1 MIDDLLRESSIAQLF
16 MEQDREEGERQMA
29 RLALEGRFG
38 ALGED
43 VLAALGSAGEAALR
57 DLVAHVSTD
66 TLEQARGRLGLS

>member
-1 MIDDLLRESSIAQLF
+1 MIDYLLRESSIAHLF

-29 RLALEGRFG
+29 RLALEGRF
-38 ALGED
+38 GED

>member
-1 MIDDLLRESSIAQLF
+1 MIDYLLRESSIAQLF

-29 RLALEGRFG
+29 RLVLEGRF
-38 ALGED
+38 GED
-43 VLAALGSAGEAALR
+43 VLAALGSAGEAAPR